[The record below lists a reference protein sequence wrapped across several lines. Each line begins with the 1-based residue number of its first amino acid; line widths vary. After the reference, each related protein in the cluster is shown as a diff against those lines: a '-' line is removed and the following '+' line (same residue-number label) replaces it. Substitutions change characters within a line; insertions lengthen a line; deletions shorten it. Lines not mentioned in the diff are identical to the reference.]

1 MATYHG
7 ITKALCLT
15 CGYASNDD
23 TTLEMWNDYG
33 DCPSPAHSEDTETTL
48 WVLSDGSIARVSHSD
63 EGAAPQ
69 QEHTVLSGEEAAE
82 AHAKV
87 DAALAARTSQPKGA

>member
-1 MATYHG
+1 MSTYHG

-15 CGYASNDD
+15 CGYVSDDD

-33 DCPSPAHSEDTETTL
+33 DCPNPAHDDDSETTL
-48 WVLSDGSIARVSHSD
+48 WVLEDGSIARVSHDD
-63 EGAAPQ
+63 EGNLD
-69 QEHTVLSGEEAAE
+69 HTVLDGDEATD

-87 DAALAARTSQPKGA
+87 NAALAARVTSPETKDS